1 MQTSFFPNRFL
12 LIAIVGIAQML
23 PAEDLDVRVADGTDI
38 AILIDFDGIRRSGAD
53 FGTIASDAIDDSV
66 RGKVFGE
73 STGEGMKN
81 VGRIF
86 AKGIVD
92 TEMKPQDFHWVLCGL
107 RAAEF
112 YVSDRR
118 SITQQVWSVAAALDN
133 CDWRRLESV
142 AIANG
147 FEWQRDSIFGHHVFN
162 AVKKRGKVTGHIVRC
177 VPGDGEMAFFGSG
190 ASREWECYNADAL
203 PDADFA
209 GMGRLA
215 DGEIARIWII
225 DDKPLSKMARHLYRS
240 LYPTGAEEVADRMH
254 SFKLSI
260 FFGRQTFSA
269 ELKFS
274 CADSTDAESLA
285 KAFLAAKTPE
295 GIADMV
301 ERFRQSSG
309 GNDSTLRN
317 VLLAMKKDIV
327 KHMEVSCLDDAV
339 IVKTGFQDTKSA
351 IMILL
356 GSIGSFVDFFET
368 FFR

>member
-12 LIAIVGIAQML
+12 LIASVGIAQML

-53 FGTIASDAIDDSV
+53 LGTISSDAIDYYV

-112 YVSDRR
+112 YVSDRQ
-118 SITQQVWSVAAALDN
+118 SITQQIWSVAAAVDG
-133 CDWRRLESV
+133 CDWNRIGDV
-142 AIANG
+142 AMANG
-147 FEWQRDSIFGHHVFN
+147 LEWQRDSVFGHRIFN
-162 AVKKRGKVTGHIVRC
+162 AVKKRGKVTSHIVRC
-177 VPGDGEMAFFGSG
+177 VPGDRKMAFFGSG
-190 ASREWECYNADAL
+190 ASREWECYNVDAPL
-203 PDADFA
+203 AASFS
-209 GMGRLA
+209 GMGCLA
-215 DGEIARIWII
+215 DQEVARIWLV
-225 DDKPLSKMARHLYRS
+225 DERPLSEMARHLYRG
-240 LYPTGAEEVADRMH
+240 LYPIGTEYIADRIR
-254 SFKLSI
+254 SFELSI
-260 FFGRQTFSA
+260 FLGRQTFSA